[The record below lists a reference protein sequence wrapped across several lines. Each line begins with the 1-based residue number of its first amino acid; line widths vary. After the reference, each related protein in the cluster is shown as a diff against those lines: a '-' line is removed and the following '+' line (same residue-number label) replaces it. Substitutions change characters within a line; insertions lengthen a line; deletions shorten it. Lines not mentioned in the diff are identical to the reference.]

1 MLNDE
6 AAALIAAP
14 TRTQVAIVAGGIGVA
29 FASASVASTLVQ
41 GIILPAT
48 DQLLLCIVI
57 GIGFLLLFVALMAL
71 LVWGWEASRH
81 NEGLRA
87 LAFLV
92 GLLLALAIF
101 VVLSLMFE
109 LMQVHLDVTH

>member
-1 MLNDE
+1 LPST
-6 AAALIAAP
+6 AAFNLYLPQCI
-14 TRTQVAIVAGGIGVA
+14 
-29 FASASVASTLVQ
+29 Q

-48 DQLLLCIVI
+48 DQLLLCIII
-57 GIGFLLLFVALMAL
+57 GLGFLLLFVALMAL
-71 LVWGWEASRH
+71 LLWAWEASRH

-109 LMQVHLDVTH
+109 LVQVRIARCFFCPLMS